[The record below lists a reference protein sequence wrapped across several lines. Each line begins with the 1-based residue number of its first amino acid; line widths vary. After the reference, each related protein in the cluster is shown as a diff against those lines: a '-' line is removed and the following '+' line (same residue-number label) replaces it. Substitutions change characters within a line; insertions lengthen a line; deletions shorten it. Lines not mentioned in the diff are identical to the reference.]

1 MKYNNSVTRISLCV
15 LLFVVFYSLLI
26 KYYKTEY
33 FATTDVIDKVSG
45 WQGAHE
51 NPGVKKQTEE
61 SCRQLALKNPKYVAW
76 GFRNRLHPDN
86 NYRNTCFLY
95 TQGFQP
101 FKGDPKDYIHI
112 TGCLRPGEKVSEGCK
127 QVTVRPT
134 NVQSTNIPSG
144 IDSVFG
150 WQGDHHDKSS
160 LKNQSE
166 ESCRQ
171 MALNDPKY
179 AAYGFRT
186 SAHPDPNF
194 KNTCFLYTQGFKPFN
209 GNPSDTAHKT
219 GCLRPGEKVNQGC
232 KPVSTSTQQT
242 QSVQPAQQQIP
253 AENRLCNTYDNIKG
267 AMKRNSYKKISTG
280 DEKVCKAEC
289 NYDKACTAYVTN
301 DGTRS
306 KQCIL
311 YKDPIGTQD
320 IDIVPSSFPGSV
332 NVRQNFSNTSQT
344 CNTGFPITWERVYA
358 QQALD
363 DAEKARK
370 LLEESQK
377 KSVCNYLPGDF
388 QLGIK
393 PMRTTNATNK
403 VDCERD
409 CNNEPDCDLYT
420 YEGKCDIYKDGR
432 KNLIDWWSNK
442 YDYGKGMMKVYEKDK
457 CQKQ

>member
-1 MKYNNSVTRISLCV
+1 MKYNNSVTRTSLCV
-15 LLFVVFYSLLI
+15 LLFVVLYSVLI
-26 KYYKTEY
+26 KYYKIEY

-51 NPGVKKQTEE
+51 NPGVKNQTEE

-86 NYRNTCFLY
+86 NYKNTCFLY

-101 FKGDPKDYIHI
+101 FKGDPKDYIHT

-127 QVTVRPT
+127 QVTV
-134 NVQSTNIPSG
+134 
-144 IDSVFG
+144 
-150 WQGDHHDKSS
+150 
-160 LKNQSE
+160 
-166 ESCRQ
+166 
-171 MALNDPKY
+171 
-179 AAYGFRT
+179 
-186 SAHPDPNF
+186 
-194 KNTCFLYTQGFKPFN
+194 
-209 GNPSDTAHKT
+209 
-219 GCLRPGEKVNQGC
+219 
-232 KPVSTSTQQT
+232 
-242 QSVQPAQQQIP
+242 QPAQQQTP
-253 AENRLCNTYDNIKG
+253 AEKRLCKTYDNVKG
-267 AMKRNSYKKISTG
+267 TMKRNSYRTISTG
-280 DEKVCKAEC
+280 DEQICKAEC
-289 NYDKACTAYVTN
+289 NNDKACTAYVTN

-311 YKDPIGTQD
+311 YKDPIATKD
-320 IDIVPSSFPGSV
+320 IDVVPSSFPGSV
-332 NVRQNFSNTSQT
+332 NVRQNFSNTLQT
-344 CNTGFPITWERVYA
+344 CNTGFPITWERIYA

-393 PMRTTNATNK
+393 PMRTTSATNK

-409 CNNEPDCDLYT
+409 CSNEPDCDLYT